1 MIEDI
6 AGNDAVRLPHAV
18 TVVIPAFNEGAH
30 VADQVREVERVLA
43 TTGWTYEIIVVDDG
57 SRDNTAEEADR
68 TGALVLRRLR
78 NRGYGAALKLGISR
92 ATHPWILSTDADG
105 T

>member
-1 MIEDI
+1 RPDGTALATPGGERPWPINPREDRVIEDI

-68 TGALVLRRLR
+68 TGALVLRRL
-78 NRGYGAALKLGISR
+78 
-92 ATHPWILSTDADG
+92 
-105 T
+105 